1 MDYISVQQAAEKWGV
16 SIRRVQQMCDGGRI
30 NGAMRFSRVWMVPKD
45 AEKPADARMNNGKKG
60 KRETEGVGCDKDT

>member
-45 AEKPADARMNNGKKG
+45 AEKPADSRFKNGKTG
-60 KRETEGVGCDKDT
+60 RRETGEVSCDQDA